1 MRPRNSL
8 RKSSFRRLGA
18 GEQLEDRAML
28 SAHGLGFG
36 ASLQQFESQFS
47 QSSIAEVASHAIQSA
62 ITHLTSDASHTVLS
76 TQLTDSSGSGTGT
89 ATYSTSTVD
98 GTTVTSFNVS
108 ITGATSDTTLD
119 VAIGGTVVGQITT
132 DSSGAGT
139 LSLSSNPTSSQQ
151 ALPSNFP
158 TTVAAGTAV
167 TVGTLSGTLATSTDM
182 SGGCGGEGDGGGLSD
197 VTRLTAQ
204 LTDSSSTATGKV
216 SYTTGTA
223 ADGTTVTR
231 FKVTVTGATASTT
244 LDVAV
249 GGTVV
254 GQITTDSSG
263 DGSLILSS
271 NPKDSNE
278 QSLPTNFPTTIT
290 SGTAVTVGTLSGTLA
305 TPTDSSSSYSGF
317 RSFFRRH

>member
-1 MRPRNSL
+1 
-8 RKSSFRRLGA
+8 
-18 GEQLEDRAML
+18 ML
-28 SAHGLGFG
+28 
-36 ASLQQFESQFS
+36 
-47 QSSIAEVASHAIQSA
+47 
-62 ITHLTSDASHTVLS
+62 T
-76 TQLTDSSGSGTGT
+76 TQLTDSSGTATGT

-98 GTTVTSFNVS
+98 GTTTTNFTVS
-108 ITGATSDTTLD
+108 ITGTTADTSYD

-182 SGGCGGEGDGGGLSD
+182 SGGCGGEGEGGGLSD
-197 VTRLTAQ
+197 VTRLTAA

-223 ADGTTVTR
+223 DDGTTVTR

-249 GGTVV
+249 GAHRRRPDHDRHQRRRLAHPFQQSEGLQRAVAAVEFPHVDHV
-254 GQITTDSSG
+254 GHRRDRGNPERHVG
-263 DGSLILSS
+263 DA
-271 NPKDSNE
+271 E
-278 QSLPTNFPTTIT
+278 
-290 SGTAVTVGTLSGTLA
+290 
-305 TPTDSSSSYSGF
+305 
-317 RSFFRRH
+317 